1 MDIQKYSREE
11 LSDMGLMT
19 LREMAK
25 LYDLPCA
32 TNTKKADLVEELI
45 KIQNGILPPPKKKQ
59 GRPRKN
65 DPSFFLKLTPP
76 AENENSGGGTENSDS
91 TYRTDQKEQPEN
103 SYRKNKKGEGDV
115 KSASLSAREEEF
127 TVENSEIREGIFE
140 QNTNANYGFVRNHSL
155 PNADAFL
162 SYAQIRKF
170 NIKNGDKIKGYT
182 PIRQGES
189 NNAPPMWSIIEINS
203 LPPDKHMAKPSFD
216 TLVPIFPNS
225 KLTLED
231 TDNPTEYALRLI
243 DLISPIG
250 KGQRGLIVS
259 PPKAGKTTLLRNIA
273 LSLEKN
279 HPECKVF
286 VLLIDERPEEVTDMK
301 YSLKSEVIASTFDT
315 EPENHIKCAER
326 VLAMAKSLVEAGQD
340 VIILLDSLTRLTRT
354 CNNTLDKSGKILSGG
369 MDSLAFLFPKQFF
382 GAARNI
388 ENGGSL
394 TIIAT
399 CLVDTNSRMDEVIY
413 EELKGTGNMEI
424 HLDRKLSEKRVF
436 PAIDIVKSGTRHED
450 LLLNPY
456 ELEAIRSIR
465 KLLYNEPDSTEKLLN
480 LLTST
485 KSNMEFVSKV
495 IASTKQAAA
504 KKDF

>member
-1 MDIQKYSREE
+1 MDIKQYSREE
-11 LSDMGLMT
+11 LSDMGLMM
-19 LREMAK
+19 LREIAK
-25 LYDLPCA
+25 FYNLPCA
-32 TNTKKADLVEELI
+32 TKTKKAELIEELI
-45 KIQNGILPPPKKKQ
+45 KIQSGIMPPPKKKQ
-59 GRPRKN
+59 GRPRKKN
-65 DPSFFLKLTPP
+65 FFSEISSKTETEEEIETQNNIDGNNN
-76 AENENSGGGTENSDS
+76 AEEHRDYKKYKKNSDE
-91 TYRTDQKEQPEN
+91 D
-103 SYRKNKKGEGDV
+103 DV
-115 KSASLSAREEEF
+115 KSPHLVTKEEEF
-127 TVENSEIREGIFE
+127 SIKNSEIREGIFE
-140 QNTNANYGFVRNHSL
+140 QNTNANYGFVRNHTL

-182 PIRQGES
+182 PIRHGDA
-189 NNAPPMWSIIEINS
+189 NNAPPMWSILEINS
-203 LPPDKHMAKPSFD
+203 LPPEQHMSKPSFD
-216 TLVPIFPNS
+216 SLVPIFPNY

-231 TDNPTEYALRLI
+231 KDNPTEYALRLI
-243 DLISPIG
+243 DLICPIG

-279 HPECKVF
+279 HPDCKVF

-301 YSLKSEVIASTFDT
+301 HSLKSEVIASTFDT
-315 EPENHIKCAER
+315 DPENHIKCAEQ
-326 VLAMAKSLVEAGQD
+326 VLNVAKSLVEVGKD

-399 CLVDTNSRMDEVIY
+399 CLIDTNSRMDEVIY

-424 HLDRKLSEKRVF
+424 HLDRKLSEKRIF
-436 PAIDIVKSGTRHED
+436 PAIDIIKSGTRHED
-450 LLLNPY
+450 LLLNTY

-465 KLLYNEPDSTEKLLN
+465 RLLYNDPDSTEKLIN

-495 IASTKQAAA
+495 IASTKQIAA
-504 KKDF
+504 KN